1 MTWNIS
7 RESRSECSVEGA
19 VGSAVNRELRAGSR
33 RSYHR
38 VDTRELNIWQK
49 NIPGRK
55 GTAKRGAECL
65 DCHWVVQGPGRPVAG
80 SSEKEVACRKVA
92 GQVWR
97 ALA

>member
-19 VGSAVNRELRAGSR
+19 VGSTVNRELRAGSR
-33 RSYHR
+33 RSYHQ
-38 VDTRELNIWQK
+38 VDTRELNFWQK

-65 DCHWVVQGPGRPVAG
+65 DCHLGCSGTRETSGWIPVRRKWPAG
-80 SSEKEVACRKVA
+80 K
-92 GQVWR
+92 
-97 ALA
+97 